1 MKLLVIAFLFASVG
15 EMLSSVDDRNKWVQ
29 VRTDIEVSTD
39 SWLTM
44 ALKCLAK
51 IAQRPNC
58 VNVLVTNNQ
67 LVAALA
73 KVLLF
78 DLAHIFPVEN
88 IYSANKIGKIF
99 IKIPL

>member
-1 MKLLVIAFLFASVG
+1 
-15 EMLSSVDDRNKWVQ
+15 MLGQDERNKWLQTRSDVEML
-29 VRTDIEVSTD
+29 TDN
-39 SWLTM
+39 WLTM
-44 ALKCLAK
+44 TLKCLAM

-78 DLAHIFPVEN
+78 GLGQMFPVEN
-88 IYSANKIGKIF
+88 IYSTNKIGKSIRKPF
-99 IKIPL
+99 NV